1 MNTRLLIVRYA
12 IFCAGFLPA
21 LKLCGQND
29 VRAKPEQQ
37 FDNPPVTASP
47 WVFWYWMQ
55 GAVSNTGITADL
67 EAMQLAGIGGACLV
81 PVKDTSAAIPVQPA
95 VMQLSPEW
103 WGMVHFAMQEANRL
117 HLQLAMRVSD
127 GFALVGS
134 PWITP
139 EKSMQQLVWTKEYLK
154 GGTGKEPLLEQP
166 LTVQNYYKDIA
177 VFAYPANSVQAF
189 SDTTQVPTVSTST
202 GARASFLCFDIEGK
216 QSFKSDT
223 ACWIQYHYHHPF
235 TVRSIRIITPG
246 NNYQVQRLLVQASND
261 GLHFNTI
268 TRLQPP
274 VHGWQDTGQDYTS
287 AIPVTTA
294 KYFRFV
300 YDKKGPEPGAR
311 DLGTVKGKPGLK
323 INHIWLSDEPVIH
336 QYEAKNGSVW
346 CIAAATTAQQ
356 VTDKD
361 AVPLKSI
368 INLTDKMDSAGNLH
382 WQAPAGNWVVVRIGH
397 TSTGPANATNGAAS
411 GLECDKF
418 DPAAI
423 TLQFNNWFA
432 KAFSQTDKQLA
443 RRVLKIFHT
452 GSWECGRQNWST
464 VFPAAFSK
472 RNGYDLM
479 PWLLAMTGVP
489 VETADRSE
497 KFLLDVR
504 NTIAA
509 LVNDKFSAT
518 LKKLA
523 RKKGCRFIA
532 ASVTP
537 TMLSDDQRY
546 YKNTGTL
553 HENAESLPA
562 AEVHGSRR

>member
-12 IFCAGFLPA
+12 IFCAGFLPV
-21 LKLCGQND
+21 LPLCGQND
-29 VRAKPEQQ
+29 AMARLEQQ
-37 FDNPPVTASP
+37 FKNSPATARP

-55 GAVSNTGITADL
+55 GAVSNAGITADL
-67 EAMQLAGIGGACLV
+67 EAMQLAGIGGAYLV
-81 PVKDTSAAIPVQPA
+81 PVKDTSAAIPFQPA
-95 VMQLSPEW
+95 VIQLTHEW
-103 WGMVHFAMQEANRL
+103 WAMVHFAMQEANRL

-154 GGTGKEPLLEQP
+154 GGTGKELFLEQP

-177 VFAYPANSVQAF
+177 VFAYPANSAQAF

-202 GARASFLCFDIEGK
+202 GARASFLCFDIESK
-216 QSFKSDT
+216 ESFKSDT
-223 ACWIQYHYHHPF
+223 ACWIQYRYHHPF
-235 TVRSIRIITPG
+235 TVRSIRILTPG
-246 NNYQVQRLLVQASND
+246 NNYQAQRLLVQASND

-274 VHGWQDTGQDYTS
+274 RYGWQDTGQDYTS

-300 YDKKGPEPGAR
+300 YDKEGPEPGAR
-311 DLGTVKGKPGLK
+311 DLGTAKWKPGLK

-346 CIAAATTAQQ
+346 GIAAATTAQQ

-361 AVPLKSI
+361 AVPLKNI
-368 INLTDKMDSAGNLH
+368 INLTDKMDSTGNLH

-397 TSTGPANATNGAAS
+397 ASTGHTNATSGVAS

-418 DPAAI
+418 DPASI

-432 KAFSQTDKQLA
+432 KAFSQTDKKLA
-443 RRVLKIFHT
+443 QQVVKIFHT
-452 GSWECGRQNWST
+452 DSWECGRQNWSS

-489 VETADRSE
+489 VESVDLSE
-497 KFLLDVR
+497 KFLHDVR
-504 NTIAA
+504 NTVAA

-523 RKKGCRFIA
+523 RKRGCRFSA
-532 ASVTP
+532 ASITP
-537 TMLSDDQRY
+537 SMLSDDMPC
-546 YKNTGTL
+546 YKNTETQ

-562 AEVHGSRR
+562 AELHERRR